1 MPLDVSRVVKDYEDA
16 KILFGGFYMKTR
28 ILAALAA
35 AIAIS
40 AAAAPASAHH
50 SFAAEFDAT
59 KAVNLTGVV
68 TKVEWMNPHTYF
80 YVDVKD
86 ESGKVTNW
94 ACEMGSPNGLTRQG
108 WTRNT
113 LKVGMV
119 VSFEGTRAKDGSF
132 RANAR
137 NVTVDGKKLGAA
149 SSEGVTP

>member
-1 MPLDVSRVVKDYEDA
+1 MKSRMLAVVAWLVVLASAMPVL
-16 KILFGGFYMKTR
+16 
-28 ILAALAA
+28 
-35 AIAIS
+35 
-40 AAAAPASAHH
+40 AHH

-59 KAVNLTGVV
+59 KPVNLTGVV

-80 YVDVKD
+80 YIDVKD

-113 LKVGMV
+113 LHVGMV
-119 VSFEGTRAKDGSF
+119 VSMDGTQAKDGTK

-137 NVTVDGKKLGAA
+137 NVLVDGKKLGAA
-149 SSEGVTP
+149 SSEGVNP

>member
-1 MPLDVSRVVKDYEDA
+1 MVEHKFIGGYLMKSRV
-16 KILFGGFYMKTR
+16 
-28 ILAALAA
+28 LAVLAVLA
-35 AIAIS
+35 VMTS
-40 AAAAPASAHH
+40 AMPVFAHH
-50 SFAAEFDAT
+50 SFAAEFDAAKPVT
-59 KAVNLTGVV
+59 LTGVV

-86 ESGKVTNW
+86 AQSGKVTNW

-119 VSFEGTRAKDGSF
+119 VSFDGTRAKDGSS

-149 SSEGVTP
+149 SSEAVTP

>member
-1 MPLDVSRVVKDYEDA
+1 MKGRV
-16 KILFGGFYMKTR
+16 
-28 ILAALAA
+28 LAVLVG
-35 AIAIS
+35 AIALIAS
-40 AAAAPASAHH
+40 AMPVFAHH
-50 SFAAEFDAT
+50 SFAAEFDAAKPVT
-59 KAVNLTGVV
+59 LTGVV

-86 ESGKVTNW
+86 PQTGKVVNW

-113 LKVGMV
+113 LHVGMTV
-119 VSFEGTRAKDGSF
+119 AFNGTLAKDGSK

-137 NVTVDGKKLGAA
+137 DVTVDGKKLGAA

>member
-1 MPLDVSRVVKDYEDA
+1 MRLRRTGGL
-16 KILFGGFYMKTR
+16 ILLSCG
-28 ILAALAA
+28 LLW
-35 AIAIS
+35 
-40 AAAAPASAHH
+40 AAPAVAHH
-50 SFAAEFDAT
+50 AFATEFDAT
-59 KAVNLTGVV
+59 KPITLRGVV

-86 ESGKVTNW
+86 AQTGKVANW

-119 VSFEGTRAKDGSF
+119 VSFDGTRAKDGSNK
-132 RANAR
+132 ANAR
-137 NVTVDGKKLGAA
+137 NVLVDGKKLGAA